1 MVKALKLFAKN
12 HKQLDQICQPQQK
25 SGLFSQRRKNDVNV
39 IKASTKQKEGCRV
52 PKGPIHNTFNEFIET
67 ELFNYK
73 NIIEENFHASTMKDY
88 KFLRVEN
95 DYVHTMNTQNSCD
108 LGKIRK

>member
-1 MVKALKLFAKN
+1 M
-12 HKQLDQICQPQQK
+12 
-25 SGLFSQRRKNDVNV
+25 
-39 IKASTKQKEGCRV
+39 

-67 ELFNYK
+67 ELCNYK
-73 NIIEENFHASTMKDY
+73 NTIEENFHASTMKDY

-108 LGKIRK
+108 LGKIRKKRVKSKMESNTSSYQRIKAIMEFYP